1 MSEEGVTL
9 EDGVDWSFVWWDEGN
24 ILTIEKDLTAC
35 WHIKSSN
42 HSEGGCLATP
52 RRSKEGDELTAF
64 DIEIEVI
71 DSRERLVKN
80 LADIL

>member
-1 MSEEGVTL
+1 MGEEGITL
-9 EDGVDWSFVWWDEGN
+9 EDGIDWSFVWRDEGN
-24 ILTIEKDLTAC
+24 ILTIEKNLAAC
-35 WHIKSSN
+35 WHIEASD
-42 HSEGGCLATP
+42 HSEGGCLATSG
-52 RRSKEGDELTAF
+52 RSKEGDKLTAF